1 MSLSRMTVLNWSSA
15 QNFDLSWLELRAER
29 NATDRQLMYKYLLL
43 LA

>member
-15 QNFDLSWLELRAER
+15 QNLDLSWLGLRAKR
-29 NATDRQLMYKYLLL
+29 NATDRQLMYKYLLI